1 MAYVRQGPPPD
12 ERHHETLYPRSDG
25 AAATTRRVPI
35 ETEPDKTATRVF
47 AGGSSVELI
56 GGAASVVLAIIGV
69 AGFHPMYMLSIATIC
84 AGVALLAEGGSIAA
98 RWNDVM
104 RRTEGNQYDR
114 SELVGGIGT
123 EVFGGAV
130 GVVLGILALV
140 GVRPFVLLP
149 VAAIVFGASLL
160 LGGAAQPELESL
172 VPEHDARYRRI
183 TRDAIQA
190 SGGVMV
196 MVGIAAAVLGILAL
210 LSVGPITTLSLVAL
224 LCVGGALLI
233 AGGALTA
240 RFVRRLS

>member
-1 MAYVRQGPPPD
+1 MGYVRTGLPPRD
-12 ERHHETLYPRSDG
+12 LSKHETIYPRNDANIDHRIS
-25 AAATTRRVPI
+25 V
-35 ETEPDKTATRVF
+35 ETEADRTTTAVVT
-47 AGGSSVELI
+47 GGASVELL
-56 GGAASVVLAIIGV
+56 GGCAAIVLAIIGV
-69 AGFHPMYMLSIATIC
+69 AGFHPLYMLSIAVIA

-98 RWNDVM
+98 RWNDVI
-104 RRTEGNQYDR
+104 RRLEGDRYDR

-130 GVVLGILALV
+130 GIVLGILALV
-140 GVRPFVLLP
+140 GVNPFVLLP

-172 VPEHDARYRRI
+172 VPEHDPRYRRI

-210 LSVGPITTLSLVAL
+210 LSVGPILTLSLVAM
-224 LCVGGALLI
+224 LCVGGALLV

-240 RFVRRLS
+240 RFTRRFA